1 LFFFSYNV
9 LSITLIVLCDMKL
22 KIFCFDLDNTLCYTK
37 KNQYRTSKPLK
48 KAIKTVNFLYDKG
61 YRIKI
66 YTARYMGR
74 NNDKILR
81 KKDIFKKIT
90 KDLKK
95 FGIKYH
101 KLFISKPS
109 ADIYIDDKA
118 YGYKNSWIKKFKKL

>member
-1 LFFFSYNV
+1 
-9 LSITLIVLCDMKL
+9 MKL
-22 KIFCFDLDNTLCYTK
+22 KTFCFDLDNTLCNTK

-48 KAIKTVNFLYDKG
+48 KAIKTVNFLYDEG

-74 NNDKILR
+74 NNDKILH

-118 YGYKNSWIKKFKKL
+118 YGYKSSWIKKFKKL